1 MTEAEMISLLDE
13 TLFQYHRWR
22 MANAKA
28 QGRRFVHYT
37 SAPAAISI
45 IEKQEIWL
53 RNSAAMND
61 YSEVQHGHACIEY
74 VLKGDNEVR
83 QRCEQVLSQIDSGT
97 FQRAVAFYEGTMLQ
111 RLAHT
116 YLLAIS
122 EHGLPNPQPGD
133 IEVEDELGRLS
144 MWRAYGCGN
153 GVALIF
159 NADPIWAESDA
170 LGVYSNPVFYG
181 SPNAFSVLFARVLHS
196 IEQRMDEVKAMPLD
210 VFEANL
216 HRLLHFSS
224 ISTKHLGFEEERE
237 WRITLSADP
246 AQEAVADDVF
256 NASSHVR
263 REFRDVNGIPQ
274 RIYKVPFVDHPDEG
288 LIGMTLPAILWR
300 VIIGPTQYPM
310 VVADA
315 IVSALRKC
323 GVENVHERV
332 RFSGVPLRT

>member
-1 MTEAEMISLLDE
+1 MTEAEMMALLDE
-13 TLFQYHRWR
+13 TLFRYHRQR
-22 MANAKA
+22 MAHAKSV
-28 QGRRFVHYT
+28 GRRFVHYT

-61 YSEVQHGHACIEY
+61 YSEVQHGHACIDY

-83 QRCEQVLSQIDSGT
+83 QRCEKTLGKVDSGT
-97 FQRAVAFYEGTMLQ
+97 FERALAYYHGTMLQ
-111 RLAHT
+111 RLAYT
-116 YLLAIS
+116 YLLGIA

-159 NADPIWAESDA
+159 NADPIWAESGA
-170 LGVYSNPVFYG
+170 LGVFANPVFYG
-181 SPNAFSVLFARVLHS
+181 SPNEFSIIFAGVLNS
-196 IEQRMDEVKAMPLD
+196 IEQRLEEVKAMPLEI
-210 VFEANL
+210 FEANL

-224 ISTKHLGFEEERE
+224 ISTKHGGFAEERE

-246 AQEAVADDVF
+246 EQEAVADDVF
-256 NASSHVR
+256 NATSRIR
-263 REFRDVNGIPQ
+263 REFRDVNGVPQ
-274 RIYKVPFVDHPDEG
+274 RLYKVPFVDHAEDG
-288 LIGMTLPAILWR
+288 LVGMTLPAILWR

-310 VVADA
+310 MVADA
-315 IVSALRKC
+315 IVSALRKA
-323 GVENVHERV
+323 GVENAGDRIT
-332 RFSGVPLRT
+332 FSNIPLRT